1 MEGIHPFREIYT
13 ALKNYLLGLRES
25 YSQTDT
31 KTAALSPPLPENDL
45 EIDARLN
52 SFPGEMFAQLL
63 IELPGHRSIIADAWQ
78 AGDLERL
85 GKSIHQLLGGAAYC
99 DAPELTAGLR
109 ELRLALKTGD
119 PETIGFYYQQAID
132 VIDTTLRYSGY
143 RG

>member
-1 MEGIHPFREIYT
+1 MEGIHPFREIFN
-13 ALKNYLLGLRES
+13 AIKGCLLGSRENFS
-25 YSQTDT
+25 LTDT
-31 KTAALSPPLPENDL
+31 KTAPLSPPLPEDDL
-45 EIDARLN
+45 EIDERLS

-63 IELPGHRSIIADAWQ
+63 IELPGHRSTIAEAYK
-78 AGDLERL
+78 AGNLERL
-85 GKSIHQLLGGAAYC
+85 RDSIHQLLGGAAYC

-119 PETIGFYYQQAID
+119 PETIEFYYQRAID

>member
-1 MEGIHPFREIYT
+1 MEGIHPFRELFK
-13 ALKNYLLGLRES
+13 ALKDHLLGLRDNR
-25 YSQTDT
+25 SQTDT
-31 KTAALSPPLPENDL
+31 KATPPSPPLPEDDL
-45 EIDARLN
+45 EINERLS

-63 IELPGHRSIIADAWQ
+63 IELPDHRSTIADAWQ

-85 GKSIHQLLGGAAYC
+85 GNSIHQLLGGAAYC

-119 PETIGFYYQQAID
+119 PETIEFYYQRAID

>member
-1 MEGIHPFREIYT
+1 MEGIHPFREIFK

-25 YSQTDT
+25 GSQVDT
-31 KTAALSPPLPENDL
+31 KAAPSSPPLPEDDL
-45 EIDARLN
+45 ELDERLR

-63 IELPGHRSIIADAWQ
+63 IELPDHRSTLADAWQ

-85 GKSIHQLLGGAAYC
+85 GNSIHQLLGGAAYC
-99 DAPELTAGLR
+99 DAPELTTGLR

-119 PETIGFYYQQAID
+119 PETIGFYYQRAID

>member
-1 MEGIHPFREIYT
+1 MERTHPRRQVFNAIKGYLRGFREHFSP
-13 ALKNYLLGLRES
+13 A
-25 YSQTDT
+25 DT
-31 KTAALSPPLPENDL
+31 KTAPMSPPLPEDDL
-45 EIDARLN
+45 EIDERLS

-63 IELPGHRSIIADAWQ
+63 IELPGHRSIIADSWQ
-78 AGDLERL
+78 AGNLERL
-85 GKSIHQLLGGAAYC
+85 RDSIHQLLGGAAYC

-119 PETIGFYYQQAID
+119 PETIEFYYQRAID

>member
-1 MEGIHPFREIYT
+1 MEGIHPFRELFK
-13 ALKNYLLGLRES
+13 ALKDHLLGLRES
-25 YSQTDT
+25 RSQTDT
-31 KTAALSPPLPENDL
+31 KAAPPSPPLPEDDL
-45 EIDARLN
+45 ELDERLN

-63 IELPGHRSIIADAWQ
+63 IELPDQRSTIADAWQ

-85 GKSIHQLLGGAAYC
+85 GNSIHQLLGGAAYC

-119 PETIGFYYQQAID
+119 PETIEFYYQRAID

>member
-1 MEGIHPFREIYT
+1 MEGIHPFREIFN
-13 ALKNYLLGLRES
+13 LIKGYLLGSRENFS
-25 YSQTDT
+25 LTDT
-31 KTAALSPPLPENDL
+31 KTAPLSPPLPEDDL
-45 EIDARLN
+45 EIDERLS

-63 IELPGHRSIIADAWQ
+63 IELPDHRSTIADAYK

-85 GKSIHQLLGGAAYC
+85 GNSVHKLLGGAAYC

-119 PETIGFYYQQAID
+119 PQTTEFYFQRAID

>member
-1 MEGIHPFREIYT
+1 MEEIHPFRELYT

-25 YSQTDT
+25 YSQTHT
-31 KTAALSPPLPENDL
+31 KAVPSSPPLPEDDL
-45 EIDARLN
+45 ELDERLR

-63 IELPGHRSIIADAWQ
+63 IELPGHRSTIAEAWQ

-85 GKSIHQLLGGAAYC
+85 GNSIHQLLGGAAYC
-99 DAPELTAGLR
+99 DTPELTTGLR

-119 PETIGFYYQQAID
+119 PQTIEFYYLRVID